1 MDIQTFS
8 RLREEDAYY
17 VDQTRLVWSLVQ
29 RGRSEFSADARNV
42 VGFKVK
48 TA

>member
-17 VDQTRLVWSLVQ
+17 VDKTRLVWSLVQ
-29 RGRSEFSADARNV
+29 RRVEFSADARNV
-42 VGFKVK
+42 VGFEVK